1 MTPSNFHT
9 HTHFCDGKN
18 TPEELV
24 LEAIR
29 LGCPKLG
36 FSGHSYTFFDESY
49 CMSQTGTQEYIRQVR
64 ALKEKYADRIQILL
78 GVEQDYFSDTST
90 EGYDYVLGSV
100 HYVLKN
106 GCYLAV
112 DESKEAFVADVQ
124 THYAGDYYGFAE
136 DYFAL
141 VADLHRKTGC
151 QILGHF
157 DLVTKFNANGDLF
170 DPNHPRYQAAANKA
184 LDALLQAKKL
194 SDHQVLLDNIENLQ
208 NGKVK
213 HFSNSGFN
221 EMWYALMLEEPK
233 VSKQQRRSG
242 RMY

>member
-112 DESKEAFVADVQ
+112 DESKDQ
-124 THYAGDYYGFAE
+124 C
-136 DYFAL
+136 L
-141 VADLHRKTGC
+141 
-151 QILGHF
+151 
-157 DLVTKFNANGDLF
+157 
-170 DPNHPRYQAAANKA
+170 
-184 LDALLQAKKL
+184 
-194 SDHQVLLDNIENLQ
+194 
-208 NGKVK
+208 
-213 HFSNSGFN
+213 
-221 EMWYALMLEEPK
+221 
-233 VSKQQRRSG
+233 
-242 RMY
+242 